1 MYFCAGSICPPY
13 LAPARPQSQLS
24 PCQLLSASPR
34 PDGRRARSQPPG
46 RVAQLAGLP
55 SPSFARPAARASGP
69 NSLKGR
75 RPDKTNTPNHLRQ
88 PQEAPTP
95 HQASQ
100 CLEARR
106 SYRASQP
113 VRPGAGFCTP
123 AAFILPDPR
132 ATKLDTGRQPHSQ
145 GPHQEGRLAEAVR
158 GGGRSAAQKYTT
170 SERPQVG

>member
-13 LAPARPQSQLS
+13 LAPACPQN

-55 SPSFARPAARASGP
+55 SPSFARPTARASGP
-69 NSLKGR
+69 NSLRGR

-95 HQASQ
+95 YPTSQ
-100 CLEARR
+100 KWARR

-123 AAFILPDPR
+123 AAYILPGPR